1 MPHNP
6 FIMMRWGFALALLVL
21 APCSAQSI
29 SGTILGSVLDTT
41 GAAVP
46 GASVTIVN
54 GETALTRVAT
64 TNSAGEYD
72 VPSLPPGTYN
82 IAVEMKGF
90 KKVSLSGVRLNVDQK
105 ARVDLKLEVGDLAE
119 SVQVQA
125 AVPLVQSDS
134 SELGVTVNESQIK
147 ELPLN
152 GRDFV
157 QLTRLIPGVTRGVPG
172 SNNDGA
178 SNEGWRMSSTISANG
193 MRTRDNNFLLDGIDN
208 NELNLNTVIIFPS
221 VDAIEEFKVQTSTY
235 SAEFGRANG
244 GVVNIQIKSGTNRFH
259 GSGFEFLRN
268 DKFDANDLFNNKFGR
283 AKPAFRQ
290 NQFGGTVGGPI
301 RHDRTFFFMDYQGWR
316 VRQAQTYLSTVPSTL
331 MRSGDFSEL
340 NRAIYDPL
348 SQTPFPNNRIPAA
361 RIDPVSKNLID
372 QLYPTPNVTGQL
384 SSTGQTISNF
394 LYNPVLQRQDD
405 QFDVKV
411 NQRVSDSNQ
420 FFARYS
426 FERSQ
431 QFLPASLPHGDAGA
445 TTGNGNGLIRTQSLA
460 LNDTH
465 VFNPR
470 WLNEFRFGLNR
481 WGLIFTPIDFGTKL
495 AEKVGIPGVNIS
507 DTTSAMAQIVFSPG
521 DIRGLGSGGN
531 APELNYFTSFQW
543 LDNITYT
550 RGKNSLRFGV
560 DFIRRRK
567 NKINPD
573 NSVGNFSFGS
583 QLTSNCAG
591 IASGCVINPNTGFSV
606 ASFVLGFPTGI
617 SRALLLGIA
626 GERKWEYGAYVQDDY
641 RVTKRLTV
649 NLGMRYEYFS
659 PPVEVADRQSNFDP
673 TIGRFVGASDSAVI
687 GGVKVGRGLQLPY
700 TRDWAPRVGFA
711 YDVFG
716 SGSTILRG
724 GYGIS
729 WNNPFTG
736 GSGSKTKNPPFLLS
750 TALTTTLLPTLRLD
764 DGIPPPPPVN
774 FSAPPQGSARSLFD
788 IRDADG
794 YAQQWNVNIQRQLG
808 RDFMFET
815 AYVGTHGTHLM
826 MKQDINQAVA
836 VVGVT
841 NSDINRPYIGIS
853 ALLRGLSEVQSRG
866 WSMYH
871 SLQLKVTKRFA
882 RSFMML
888 SSYTYG
894 QVIDISSDAES
905 GTLNAWNFNQD
916 RGPAN
921 FDIKHSWTT
930 SGIYELPF
938 GKGQRFGAG
947 LSPLANALLGGWQ
960 IDAIIV
966 AQSGLPFTV
975 GQQQGLLSTGTG
987 NRPNRIASGTLSNP
1001 MPDHWFNLAA
1011 FQPTTDNT
1019 GTFGNSGRDIL
1030 RAPGIVQTDLS
1041 VVKNTRFKERFEH
1054 QFRIEMFNAVNR
1066 AQFAAPG
1073 ATIGTA
1079 SAGVISSLLYNT
1091 PMRQIQLAMKLSF

>member
-1 MPHNP
+1 
-6 FIMMRWGFALALLVL
+6 
-21 APCSAQSI
+21 
-29 SGTILGSVLDTT
+29 
-41 GAAVP
+41 
-46 GASVTIVN
+46 
-54 GETALTRVAT
+54 
-64 TNSAGEYD
+64 
-72 VPSLPPGTYN
+72 
-82 IAVEMKGF
+82 
-90 KKVSLSGVRLNVDQK
+90 
-105 ARVDLKLEVGDLAE
+105 
-119 SVQVQA
+119 
-125 AVPLVQSDS
+125 
-134 SELGVTVNESQIK
+134 
-147 ELPLN
+147 
-152 GRDFV
+152 
-157 QLTRLIPGVTRGVPG
+157 
-172 SNNDGA
+172 
-178 SNEGWRMSSTISANG
+178 MSSTIAANG

-244 GVVNIQIKSGTNRFH
+244 GVVNIQIKSGTNGFH

-290 NQFGGTVGGPI
+290 NQFGGTLGGPI
-301 RHDRTFFFMDYQGWR
+301 RHDQTFFFIDYQGWR
-316 VRQAQTYLSTVPSTL
+316 VRNAQTYLSSVPTDL

-348 SQTPFPNNRIPAA
+348 SQTPFANNRIPSS
-361 RIDPVSKNLID
+361 RIDPVSRNIID
-372 QLYPTPNVTGQL
+372 QLYPVANVRGQVA
-384 SSTGQTISNF
+384 STGQIINNF

-405 QFDVKV
+405 QFDAKV
-411 NQRVSDSNQ
+411 NQRISDKNQ

-426 FERSQ
+426 FERSD

-445 TTGNGNGLIRTQSLA
+445 TTGNGSGLIRTQSLA

-465 VFNPR
+465 IFSAR

-495 AEKVGIPGVNIS
+495 ADKLGLPGVNIS
-507 DTTSAMAQIVFSPG
+507 DTTSAMAQIVFSPS

-543 LDNITYT
+543 LNNTTYT
-550 RGKNSLRFGV
+550 RGANSLKFGV
-560 DFIRRRK
+560 NFIRRRK

-583 QLTSNCAG
+583 PLTSNCAG

-606 ASFVLGFPTGI
+606 ASFVLGYPTGI

-641 RVTKRLTV
+641 RVTKRLTL
-649 NLGMRYEYFS
+649 NLGLRYEYYS

-673 TIGRFVGASDSAVI
+673 VSGRFIGASDNATI

-700 TRDWAPRVGFA
+700 KRDWAPRAGFA
-711 YDVFG
+711 WDVTG
-716 SGSTILRG
+716 SGRTILRG

-750 TALTTTLLPTLRLD
+750 TALTTTLLPTLRID
-764 DGIPPPPPVN
+764 TGIPPPPPVN
-774 FSAPPQGSARSLFD
+774 FNSPPQGSARSLFD

-794 YAQQWNVNIQRQLG
+794 YAQQWNLNVQRQLG
-808 RDFMFET
+808 RDFMMEV

-826 MKQDINQAVA
+826 MKQDVNQAPA
-836 VVGVT
+836 TFGVT
-841 NSDINRPYIGIS
+841 NSDINRPYINIS
-853 ALLRGLSEVQSRG
+853 PLLRGLSEVQSRG
-866 WSMYH
+866 WSVYNA
-871 SLQLKVTKRFA
+871 LQVKVAKRFA

-888 SSYTYG
+888 SSYTYS

-921 FDIKHSWTT
+921 FDLKHSWTT

-938 GKGQRFGAG
+938 GKGQRFAAG
-947 LSPLANALLGGWQ
+947 LGHMANMLVGGWQ
-960 IDAIIV
+960 VDAIIV

-987 NRPNRIASGTLSNP
+987 NRPNRIASGNLSNP
-1001 MPDHWFNLAA
+1001 TPDHWFDLTA

-1019 GTFGNSGRDIL
+1019 GTWGNSGRDIL
-1030 RAPGIVQTDLS
+1030 RTPGIAQADLS
-1041 VVKNTRFKERFEH
+1041 IVKNTRFKERFEH
-1054 QFRIEMFNAVNR
+1054 QFKIEMFNALNHP
-1066 AQFAAPG
+1066 QFAGPG
-1073 ATIGTA
+1073 STIGAAT
-1079 SAGVISSLLYNT
+1079 AGVISSLLYNT

>member
-1 MPHNP
+1 
-6 FIMMRWGFALALLVL
+6 MRSDLHFLPTACALLVL
-21 APCSAQSI
+21 LPGGLFAQAV
-29 SGTILGSVLDTT
+29 SGTILGSVQDAS
-41 GAAVP
+41 GAAIP
-46 GASVTIVN
+46 GASVTLVN
-54 GETALTRVAT
+54 ADTGLTRTVAT
-64 TNSAGEYD
+64 NASGDYD
-72 VPSLPPGTYN
+72 APSLPPGIYN
-82 IAVEMKGF
+82 VSAEMKGF
-90 KKVSLSGVRLNVDQK
+90 KKVSLAGIRLNVDQK
-105 ARVDLKLEVGDLAE
+105 ARVDLKLEVGDLTE
-119 SVQVQA
+119 SIQVQA

-134 SELGVTVNESQIK
+134 SELGATVNESQIK

-178 SNEGWRMSSTISANG
+178 SNEGWRMSSTIAANG

-244 GVVNIQIKSGTNRFH
+244 GVVNIQIKSGTNQFH

-268 DKFDANDLFNNKFGR
+268 DKLDANDLFNNKFGR
-283 AKPAFRQ
+283 VKPSFRQ
-290 NQFGGTVGGPI
+290 NQFGGTLGGPI

-316 VRQAQTYLSTVPSTL
+316 VRNAQTYLSSVPSNL

-348 SQTPFPNNRIPAA
+348 SQTPFAGNRIPAS
-361 RIDPVSKNLID
+361 RLDPVAQNIIG
-372 QLYPTPNVTGQL
+372 QLYPTSNVPGQRTA
-384 SSTGQTISNF
+384 TGQTINNF
-394 LYNPVLQRQDD
+394 LYNPVLRRQDD

-411 NQRVSDSNQ
+411 NQRISDNNQ

-426 FERSQ
+426 FERSE

-465 VFNPR
+465 TFNAR

-481 WGLIFTPIDFGTKL
+481 WGLVFSPIDFGTNL
-495 AEKVGIPGVNIS
+495 ADKVGLPGVNIS
-507 DTTSAMAQIVFSPG
+507 DTTSAMAQVVFSPA
-521 DIRGLGSGGN
+521 DVRGLGSGGN
-531 APELNYFTSFQW
+531 APELNYFTTFQW
-543 LDNITYT
+543 LDNVTYT
-550 RGKNSLRFGV
+550 RGRNSLKFGANV
-560 DFIRRRK
+560 IRRRK

-583 QLTSNCAG
+583 PLTSNCGG
-591 IASGCVINPNTGFSV
+591 IPSGCTINPNTGFSV
-606 ASFVLGFPTGI
+606 ASFMLGYPSSV

-641 RVTKRLTV
+641 RVTKRLTL
-649 NLGMRYEYFS
+649 NLGLRYEFFS

-673 TIGRFVGASDSAVI
+673 VSGRFVGASPSAVI
-687 GGVKVGRGLQLPY
+687 AGNKVGRPLMYPY
-700 TRDWAPRVGFA
+700 TRDWAPRVGLA
-711 YDVFG
+711 YDMFG
-716 SGSTILRG
+716 TGRTVLRA

-729 WNNPFTG
+729 WDNPFTG

-764 DGIPPPPPVN
+764 NGLPPPPPIS
-774 FSAPPQGSARSLFD
+774 FDQPPQGSARSLFD
-788 IRDADG
+788 LHDADG
-794 YAQQWNVNIQRQLG
+794 YAQQWNVNIQHQLG
-808 RDFMFET
+808 RDFMLET

-826 MKQDINQAVA
+826 MKQDINQAPA
-836 VVGVT
+836 TLGVT
-841 NSDINRPYIGIS
+841 NTDINRPYITIS
-853 ALLRGLSEVQSRG
+853 PLLRGLSEVQSRG
-866 WSMYH
+866 WSVYH
-871 SLQLKVTKRFA
+871 SLQVKVTKRFA
-882 RSFMML
+882 RDFMML
-888 SSYTYG
+888 SSYTFG
-894 QVIDISSDAES
+894 KVLDISSDAES

-938 GKGQRFGAG
+938 GKGRRLLSGLGGA
-947 LSPLANALLGGWQ
+947 ANSLVSGWQ
-960 IDAIIV
+960 IDAIV
-966 AQSGLPFTV
+966 TVQSGLPFTV

-987 NRPNRIASGTLSNP
+987 NRPNRIASGTLANP
-1001 MPDHWFNLAA
+1001 TPDHWFDLTA
-1011 FQPTTDNT
+1011 FRPTADNT
-1019 GTFGNSGRDIL
+1019 GTWGNSGRGIL
-1030 RAPGIVQTDLS
+1030 RAPGLAQADLS

-1054 QFRIEMFNAVNR
+1054 QFKVEMFNALNHP
-1066 AQFAAPG
+1066 QFASPG

-1091 PMRQIQLAMKLSF
+1091 PMRQIQMAMKLSF